1 MPLASDADLNQ
12 VSPELARLLP
22 DEIVYE
28 AGLLPLRRRGERS
41 LVVGWVDPTEP
52 GRVEEAEFF
61 AGYTVTPH
69 VMTAFQMAS
78 AFERV
83 WQRDWKIKSVE
94 LQVAQRQHAVADF
107 SDDRLF
113 EWLDLLVTLE
123 LEVEQFRLVLPP
135 SAPVFAADARV
146 NETAHDRAAELQS
159 SGPALRQST
168 MESTGEGV
176 PAYAAVPD
184 IRVNADAPA
193 SVPGPGRFIAT
204 ESDLGDA
211 PLRLAEPASSPVVD
225 LGPEL
230 IRSPGMPRDTQA
242 PAMRMPSSS
251 AEGASSLA
259 PTPVAAAVG
268 APRRMVLDMD
278 PPIPS
283 PPVKASEQA
292 ADDESIKASLITG
305 MFRAPTAEQI
315 ELEQARRRLQH
326 LPHYRRSERS
336 GSLQSVSA
344 DTDSHRSSDEDY
356 PPSSIASAENSP
368 GRPRQLTPA
377 STFTTGSYAAAIPL
391 PVSSGTFHQLPARI
405 FDATGPAQGPV
416 RAAFRAAVKGL
427 NACGSREAIAR
438 EIVESLGIVFAN
450 VLLLQP
456 RLPHLQ
462 VWDASLRKG
471 TARLVGAEFEMVDE
485 GFWQRVRTEQLT
497 FRGALLPDDPF
508 RLLIG
513 RELGSDTLVLPLT
526 MNRRTVA
533 ILVIDNGRDQALAAC
548 GGLFKPFDE
557 AITGAL
563 RRMIMTNK
571 RPQWQPN

>member
-1 MPLASDADLNQ
+1 MTQQNIETLLAAGFATQAMIDRAIRSRVSHGGSLASHLVLHGVLPDILVARWFARRYQMPLASDADLNR
-12 VSPELARLLP
+12 VSSELAGLLP
-22 DEIVYE
+22 DEMVYE
-28 AGLLPLRRRGERS
+28 AGLLPLRRSGERS

-69 VMTAFQMAS
+69 VMTAFQMAT

-83 WQRDWKIKSVE
+83 WQRSWKIRSAD
-94 LQVAQRQHAVADF
+94 LLVAQRHQAAAGF
-107 SDDRLF
+107 SGERLF
-113 EWLDLLVTLE
+113 DWLDLLVTLE
-123 LEVEQFRLVLPP
+123 REVARERVASSEPP
-135 SAPVFAADARV
+135 VRVGVHAPGPADA
-146 NETAHDRAAELQS
+146 A
-159 SGPALRQST
+159 
-168 MESTGEGV
+168 
-176 PAYAAVPD
+176 
-184 IRVNADAPA
+184 
-193 SVPGPGRFIAT
+193 
-204 ESDLGDA
+204 
-211 PLRLAEPASSPVVD
+211 
-225 LGPEL
+225 
-230 IRSPGMPRDTQA
+230 
-242 PAMRMPSSS
+242 
-251 AEGASSLA
+251 
-259 PTPVAAAVG
+259 VAAAVG

-278 PPIPS
+278 PPIPSPPIPS

-336 GSLQSVSA
+336 GSLQSISA
-344 DTDSHRSSDEDY
+344 DTDSHRPSDGDY
-356 PPSSIASAENSP
+356 PPSSMTSAENSP
-368 GRPRQLTPA
+368 GRPRQLTPV

-416 RAAFRAAVKGL
+416 RAAFRSAVKGL

-485 GFWQRVRTEQLT
+485 GFWQRIRIEQLT

-513 RELGSDTLVLPLT
+513 RELGNDTLVLPLT